1 MKTKSINRKRPA
13 GITGVWGN
21 HNGPDTYMV
30 LECSYLSSARDWN
43 DIENSRRVVESEMS
57 PVFDAYLGVDWAFE
71 GYFDI
76 HYSGN
81 SKLSRETLL
90 GRFTQT
96 VDGKRHAR
104 FLIQQSR
111 NSGRY
116 RYSISTD
123 MLITYHYY
131 RMYPRDG
138 FPRLVTSIWVWD
150 KKLGNF
156 VESRMSSAVCLSQLV
171 LPFDPRCSAP
181 SLLDWDISEKSN
193 NTPWPSQLF
202 FEMYGHHYRTNR
214 FRQILLLSKE
224 DVVQ

>member
-1 MKTKSINRKRPA
+1 
-13 GITGVWGN
+13 
-21 HNGPDTYMV
+21 MV

-57 PVFDAYLGVDWAFE
+57 PVFDAYLELIGHLKDISTFIIQEIPNCLAKHSWVD
-71 GYFDI
+71 
-76 HYSGN
+76 
-81 SKLSRETLL
+81 SR
-90 GRFTQT
+90 
-96 VDGKRHAR
+96 KRLTESAMLVPH
-104 FLIQQSR
+104 QQSR

-123 MLITYHYY
+123 MLKTYHYY

-181 SLLDWDISEKSN
+181 SLLDWDISE
-193 NTPWPSQLF
+193 SQIIP
-202 FEMYGHHYRTNR
+202 MAVATG
-214 FRQILLLSKE
+214 FRDVWTSLQDQSVSPDFAFIKE
-224 DVVQ
+224 DVVQKLNDIHSLWAERKSLPV